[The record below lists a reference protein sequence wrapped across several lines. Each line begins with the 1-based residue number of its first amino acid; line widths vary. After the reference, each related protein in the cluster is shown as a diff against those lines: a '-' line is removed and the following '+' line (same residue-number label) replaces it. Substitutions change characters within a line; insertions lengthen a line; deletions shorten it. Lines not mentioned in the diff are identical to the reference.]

1 MEDIRNLEYRELKD
15 LVASFAEKP
24 YRASQLYLWLF
35 NQRAVSFD
43 EMTDI
48 PKGFRQR
55 LKERFYISHPKI
67 AAIEVSR
74 DGATKLLLEL
84 DDKNYIESVIIPEEK
99 RTALCISSQVG
110 CPLACKF
117 CMTGSKGFIRNLRLS
132 EIINQVFAAERHI
145 QLQSNRKITNLVL
158 MGMGEPLLNLEEVT
172 KFLNIAADQSGLAF
186 APRKITVSTAGIA
199 PGIERLSSGAMF
211 NLAIS
216 LNATT
221 DEVRSRL
228 MPINKRYPLKVVLD
242 ACRRYQRS
250 RKRAITFE
258 YVLIKDINDSL
269 EDAHRLIT
277 MLKGIE
283 CKINLIPFNT
293 FPGTSFNKPERG
305 VILEFQKVLLNGG
318 YAVFIRE
325 SRGDDISAACGQLRG
340 KLVD

>member
-1 MEDIRNLEYRELKD
+1 MEDIRNLEYKELKD
-15 LVASFAEKP
+15 LVGSLGEKP

-35 NQRAVSFD
+35 KRRAASFD

-55 LKERFYISHPKI
+55 LKDRFYISHPKI
-67 AAIEVSR
+67 VAIEVSR
-74 DGATKLLLEL
+74 DGAIKLLLEL

-110 CPLACKF
+110 CPLACEF
-117 CMTGSKGFIRNLRLS
+117 CMTGGKGFVRNLRLS

-145 QLQSNRKITNLVL
+145 QSDQKITNLVL
-158 MGMGEPLLNLEEVT
+158 MGIGEPLLNFEEVT

-199 PGIERLSSGAMF
+199 PMIERLGRKTMV
-211 NLAIS
+211 NLAVS

-221 DEVRSRL
+221 DEVRNRL

-242 ACRRYQRS
+242 ACRQYQRY
-250 RKRAITFE
+250 RKGAITFE
-258 YVLIKDINDSL
+258 YVLIKGINDSL
-269 EDAHRLIT
+269 VDAHRLIT
-277 MLKGIE
+277 ILKGIE

-293 FPGTSFNKPERG
+293 FPGTSFNRPERG
-305 VILEFQKVLLNGG
+305 IILEFQKVLLSSG
-318 YAVFIRE
+318 YAAFIRE
-325 SRGDDISAACGQLRG
+325 SRGEDISAACGQLKGR
-340 KLVD
+340 LVY